1 MDSEIIVEV
10 DHDRCTGHARC
21 NAESPEIFELDE
33 FGYSSITRL
42 TVASDRRAEADAGAS
57 ACPER
62 AIAVWL
68 ASKSSTPPDGTL
80 P

>member
-1 MDSEIIVEV
+1 MPEPGQDSDVVVEV

-33 FGYSSITRL
+33 FGYSSITRV
-42 TVASDRRAEADAGAS
+42 TVAAERRAQARAGAI

-62 AIAVWL
+62 AITVRPAGED
-68 ASKSSTPPDGTL
+68 PPR
-80 P
+80 